1 MVFVDVFE
9 SSSTCEPL
17 FLGKVHD
24 ETDGEAV
31 LSKVDVLSFLQEVV
45 VGFVYNL
52 IQELKNDIVSLSMLQ
67 HVYLMEL
74 LLYDIIAHPLHI
86 PSDQKQHLIFHLF
99 SFMLHPLLIDHL
111 SSLLILLLLDSSH
124 LILRLGIAYHTL
136 ILLYKELLL
145 HR

>member
-86 PSDQKQHLIFHLF
+86 PSD
-99 SFMLHPLLIDHL
+99 
-111 SSLLILLLLDSSH
+111 
-124 LILRLGIAYHTL
+124 
-136 ILLYKELLL
+136 
-145 HR
+145 